1 MFRHKMFEGFL
12 VTGTPVAVCW
22 DRPNDFL
29 EPRALTNVRER
40 CTVVL
45 QILQTRVKYGMIS
58 TYHGNRHVHSSW

>member
-40 CTVVL
+40 LL
-45 QILQTRVKYGMIS
+45 QLYFKYC
-58 TYHGNRHVHSSW
+58 RHV